1 MIMEHFE
8 VHKEKV
14 EDILVD
20 IQKEGA
26 KALDFEDLPE
36 EKGEITQDDVAMIE
50 EIVGLPSQIEEF
62 IAMNN
67 VPQVNQ
73 I

>member
-14 EDILVD
+14 EDVLVD

-36 EKGEITQDDVAMIE
+36 EEVHVTQDDVAMIE
-50 EIVGLPSQIEEF
+50 EIVGLRSQIEEF
-62 IAMNN
+62 ISLNN

>member
-67 VPQVNQ
+67 VP
-73 I
+73 